1 MKIGDL
7 VIGKAFVFSDYG
19 IGIVIGKEFGGL
31 KVYWPQEGVW
41 CYTSEGG
48 VKLVADKKCP

>member
-19 IGIVIGKEFGGL
+19 VGIVIGKEFGGL

-41 CYTSEGG
+41 CYTGLGG
-48 VKLVADKKCP
+48 VKLL